1 MRAGEEHYFV
11 KILTAAFVLAA
22 VTASAAPGIAKDP
35 PKPANAEAVTDLRAA
50 MDAMVATKSMP
61 VVQLAK
67 TSDPDQGDDH
77 ASDRAIDVVCS
88 KDNPAAERSAICPVS
103 PA

>member
-1 MRAGEEHYFV
+1 M

>member
-1 MRAGEEHYFV
+1 M

-88 KDNPAAERSAICPVS
+88 KDNPAAVRSAFCPVS

>member
-1 MRAGEEHYFV
+1 M

-35 PKPANAEAVTDLRAA
+35 PKPAHAEAVTDLRVA

>member
-1 MRAGEEHYFV
+1 M

-22 VTASAAPGIAKDP
+22 AAASAAPGIAKDP
-35 PKPANAEAVTDLRAA
+35 ANPANGQAATDLRAA

>member
-1 MRAGEEHYFV
+1 M

-22 VTASAAPGIAKDP
+22 ATASAAPGNAKDT
-35 PKPANAEAVTDLRAA
+35 PKPAYAKAVTDLRVA

>member
-1 MRAGEEHYFV
+1 M

-50 MDAMVATKSMP
+50 MDAMVATKSML

>member
-1 MRAGEEHYFV
+1 M

-35 PKPANAEAVTDLRAA
+35 PKPANAEAVTDLRVA

>member
-1 MRAGEEHYFV
+1 M

-67 TSDPDQGDDH
+67 TDLDQGDDH